1 MSVSKGRA
9 RPFSPAGLERAEF
22 KRLIEDVGSAVT
34 LHATTD
40 LEFGELESGLLG
52 ELKPSRLAEPESIR
66 LPGVGHDEQNA
77 VTVAAPHDDAGRP
90 HLIVTGTV
98 AARAAA
104 LGVRHWHVSLSH
116 DGGIAS
122 ATVIA
127 EGG

>member
-1 MSVSKGRA
+1 VSVSKGRA
-9 RPFSPAGLERAEF
+9 RPFSPAGLKRAEF

-90 HLIVTGTV
+90 HVHVLRAEGLYL
-98 AARAAA
+98 AAPRGPSEA
-104 LGVRHWHVSLSH
+104 
-116 DGGIAS
+116 
-122 ATVIA
+122 VIA
-127 EGG
+127 GAGSGRWR